1 MNLKCLLILT
11 FWRKCSNHFTDL
23 MEQNPAFN
31 RIQDGGDGCKSNI
44 VTGEKQTESI
54 PRAYGPPID
63 QHISAH
69 LIFRVT
75 EESPRIH
82 ILPLIYMKNGEN
94 EKERSNESNFRL
106 IMKPR
111 ASHPIPLY
119 CAGQSRVSG
128 SLLAA
133 QDLTSPLE
141 VFYRLSNCIF
151 FFFKNQAFYYDGIFG
166 DSPGRRN
173 IFTDRDQ
180 SSPSKPRNM

>member
-1 MNLKCLLILT
+1 M
-11 FWRKCSNHFTDL
+11 DL

-69 LIFRVT
+69 LIFRVM
-75 EESPRIH
+75 EESPHIH

-94 EKERSNESNFRL
+94 EKERSNESNFHL

-111 ASHPIPLY
+111 ASHPTPLY
-119 CAGQSRVSG
+119 YAGQSRVSG

-133 QDLTSPLE
+133 QDLTSTLG
-141 VFYRLSNCIF
+141 VFYRLSNRIF

-166 DSPGRRN
+166 DSPERRN